1 MSLKEI
7 IRARN
12 RRRRDLKQAIQERE
26 EVVRMYL
33 NVRQE
38 EPMPSHPKQET
49 PLPAR
54 GARRLKL
61 YVNE

>member
-12 RRRRDLKQAIQERE
+12 RRRRDLKQAIQGRE
-26 EVVRMYL
+26 ELVGMYL
-33 NVRQE
+33 KVRQE
-38 EPMPSHPKQET
+38 EPTPSHPKQET